1 MDTAGRQTPLRQ
13 HLDKASGGEIAGKLT
28 VRGPEKHRACTYR
41 CTRREGFYTN
51 FHHFRHGAGTPWMK
65 RGDEYLALKEDIRQ
79 RLLEELFQHVPQ
91 LRSAGLDGSAHTAEL
106 RDIRQT

>member
-1 MDTAGRQTPLRQ
+1 
-13 HLDKASGGEIAGKLT
+13 
-28 VRGPEKHRACTYR
+28 
-41 CTRREGFYTN
+41 
-51 FHHFRHGAGTPWMK
+51 MK